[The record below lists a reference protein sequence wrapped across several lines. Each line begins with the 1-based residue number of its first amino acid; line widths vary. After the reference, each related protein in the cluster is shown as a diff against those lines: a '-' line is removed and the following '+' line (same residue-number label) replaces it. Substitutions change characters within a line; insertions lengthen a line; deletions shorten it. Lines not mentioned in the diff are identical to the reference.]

1 MNPHA
6 SSSSSSLSAQPGQ
19 REDATGPVTVFAARR
34 ILTLNPGQPH
44 ATHVAVRDGRILAVG
59 TGEDATQWQAQFGA
73 YALDETLRDKVLM
86 PGLVEGHCHLM
97 EGAVWDAAYVGY
109 YDRRGPDG
117 TLWPG
122 LRSLDAVLARLAE
135 AERAMTD
142 DGPLLAWGFD
152 PIYFGAARLTTR
164 ELDTVSASRPIA
176 ILHASVHL
184 MNVNSAMLALAGIDE
199 DTDIDGI
206 ARDGDGMPTG
216 ELQEFAAM
224 FPIYQVIGGK
234 LAIAASEKPHA
245 VWNFGRVA
253 QLAGV
258 TTATDLVND
267 LSPKGNETLRN
278 VTADPDYPVR
288 IVPAFAPQRNPAQ
301 RAEGVLEAM
310 KGNTGKLRFGP
321 VKFIVDGSIQ
331 GFTARVRWPGYAGG
345 QPNGLWLIPP
355 EQLVEVFEPYHCA
368 GLQLHIHTN
377 GDEATEV
384 VLDALATILARH
396 PRPDHRHTLQH
407 CQMADAAQLR
417 RIRALG
423 LCVNLF
429 ANHIYYWGDAHYSQ
443 TMGPDRANR
452 MDPAGSAQRMG
463 IPYALHSDAPI
474 TALSPL
480 FTAWCAVRR
489 ETASG
494 RVLGGAER
502 LTVAEA
508 LHAITLGA
516 AYTLRLD
523 HLIGSIEVG
532 KFADFAVLDEDPS
545 TCAPERLKDVP
556 VWGTVLGG
564 RVLRAPR

>member
-1 MNPHA
+1 MHA
-6 SSSSSSLSAQPGQ
+6 SATSA
-19 REDATGPVTVFAARR
+19 APVTIFTARR
-34 ILTLNPGQPH
+34 ILTMNPAQPS

-59 TGEDATQWQAQFGA
+59 DAADAAAWHTRFGA
-73 YALDETLRDKVLM
+73 CAADDTLRDKVLM

-97 EGAVWDAAYVGY
+97 EGAMWDAVYVGY

-122 LRSLDAVLARLAE
+122 LRSLDAVLDRLME
-135 AERAMTD
+135 AERAITD

-152 PIYFGAARLTTR
+152 PIFFGTARLTVR
-164 ELDTVSASRPIA
+164 ELDRVSAARPIA

-184 MNVNSAMLALAGIDE
+184 MNVNGAMLARAGIDE
-199 DTDIDGI
+199 DTDIDGVS
-206 ARDGDGMPTG
+206 RDADGRPTG

-224 FPIYQVIGGK
+224 LPVYQTIGGK
-234 LAIAASEKPHA
+234 LAISASEKPHA

-267 LSPKGNETLRN
+267 LSPDGNRTLHE

-288 IVPAFAPQRNPAQ
+288 IVPAFAPQRNPA
-301 RAEGVLEAM
+301 RSADSVLAEIER
-310 KGNTGKLRFGP
+310 NTDKLHVGP

-355 EQLVEVFEPYHCA
+355 AQLVDVFEPFHRA
-368 GLQLHIHTN
+368 GLQLHVHTN
-377 GDEATEV
+377 GDEATDV
-384 VLDALATILARH
+384 VLDAMTTLLARH

-407 CQMADAAQLR
+407 CQMADAAQLKR
-417 RIRALG
+417 VRALG
-423 LCVNLF
+423 MCVNFF
-429 ANHIYYWGDAHYSQ
+429 ANHLYYWGDAHYSQ
-443 TMGPDRANR
+443 TIGPDRANR
-452 MDPAGSAQRMG
+452 MDAAGSARRLG
-463 IPYALHSDAPI
+463 IPFALHSDAPI
-474 TALSPL
+474 TPLNPL
-480 FTAWCAVRR
+480 FTAWCAVQR

-494 RVLGGAER
+494 RVLGEGER
-502 LTVAEA
+502 LSVDDA

-516 AYTLRLD
+516 AYTLRMD
-523 HLIGSIEVG
+523 HLVGSIEVG
-532 KFADFAVLDEDPS
+532 KFADFAVLDDDPS
-545 TCAPERLKDVP
+545 VCAPARLKELA

-564 RVLRAPR
+564 RVFRSPR

>member
-1 MNPHA
+1 MQAFA
-6 SSSSSSLSAQPGQ
+6 SPDT
-19 REDATGPVTVFAARR
+19 RVTIFAARR
-34 ILTLNPGQPH
+34 ILTMNPAQPA

-59 TGEDATQWQAQFGA
+59 DADDAAAWHTRFGA
-73 YALDETLRDKVLM
+73 CATDDTLRDQVLM
-86 PGLVEGHCHLM
+86 PGFVEGHCHLM
-97 EGAVWDAAYVGY
+97 EGAMWDAVYVGY

-122 LRSLDAVLARLAE
+122 LRSLDAVLDRLAQ

-142 DGPLLAWGFD
+142 DGPLLAWCFD
-152 PIYFGAARLTTR
+152 PIFFGTSRLTVR
-164 ELDTVSASRPIA
+164 ELDRVSARRPIA

-184 MNVNSAMLALAGIDE
+184 MNVNGAMLARAGIDE

-206 ARDGDGMPTG
+206 SRDADGRPTG

-224 FPIYQVIGGK
+224 FPVYRAIGSK
-234 LAIAASEKPHA
+234 LAISAGEQPHA
-245 VWNFGRVA
+245 IRNFGRVA

-267 LSPKGNETLRN
+267 LSPAGSRTLRD
-278 VTADPDYPVR
+278 VTGDVDYPVR
-288 IVPAFAPQRNPAQ
+288 IVPAFAPQRSPA
-301 RAEGVLEAM
+301 RSADSVLAEVAR
-310 KGNTGKLRFGP
+310 NTDKLRFGA

-355 EQLVEVFEPYHCA
+355 AQLVDVFAPFHRA

-384 VLDALATILARH
+384 VLDAMTTLLARD

-407 CQMADAAQLR
+407 CQMADAAQLE

-423 LCVNLF
+423 MCVNFF
-429 ANHIYYWGDAHYSQ
+429 ANHLYYWGDAHYAQ
-443 TMGPDRANR
+443 TIGPDRANR
-452 MDPAGSAQRMG
+452 MDAAGSAQRLG

-474 TALSPL
+474 TPLNPL
-480 FTAWCAVRR
+480 FTAWCAVQR

-494 RVLGGAER
+494 RVLGEHER
-502 LTVAEA
+502 ISVDDA
-508 LHAITLGA
+508 LRAITLGA
-516 AYTLRLD
+516 AYTLKMD
-523 HLIGSIEVG
+523 HLVGSIEVG
-532 KFADFAVLDEDPS
+532 KFADFAVLDDDPS
-545 TCAPERLKDVP
+545 RVAPARLKDVR

-564 RVLRAPR
+564 RVFRAPQ

>member
-1 MNPHA
+1 MQALA
-6 SSSSSSLSAQPGQ
+6 SP
-19 REDATGPVTVFAARR
+19 DARVTIFAARR
-34 ILTLNPGQPH
+34 ILTMNPAQPA

-59 TGEDATQWQAQFGA
+59 DADDAAAWHTRFGA
-73 YALDETLRDKVLM
+73 CATDDTLRDRVLM
-86 PGLVEGHCHLM
+86 PGFVEGHCHLM
-97 EGAVWDAAYVGY
+97 EGAMWDAVYVGY

-117 TLWPG
+117 TSWPG
-122 LRSLDAVLARLAE
+122 LRSLDAVLDRLAQ

-152 PIYFGAARLTTR
+152 PIFFGTSRLTVR
-164 ELDTVSASRPIA
+164 ELDRVSARRPIV

-184 MNVNSAMLALAGIDE
+184 MNVNGAMLAQAGIDE

-206 ARDGDGMPTG
+206 SRDADGRPTG

-224 FPIYQVIGGK
+224 FPVYQAIGSK
-234 LAIAASEKPHA
+234 LAISAGEQPHA
-245 VWNFGRVA
+245 IRNFGRVA

-267 LSPKGNETLRN
+267 LSPAGNRTLRD
-278 VTADPDYPVR
+278 VTGDVDYPVR
-288 IVPAFAPQRNPAQ
+288 IVPAFAPQRSPA
-301 RAEGVLEAM
+301 RSADSVLAEVAR
-310 KGNTGKLRFGP
+310 NTDKLRFGA

-355 EQLVEVFEPYHCA
+355 AQLVDVFAPFHRA

-384 VLDALATILARH
+384 VLDAMTTLLARD

-407 CQMADAAQLR
+407 CQMADAAQLA

-423 LCVNLF
+423 MCVNFF
-429 ANHIYYWGDAHYSQ
+429 ANHLYYWGDAHYAQ
-443 TMGPDRANR
+443 TIGPDRANR
-452 MDPAGSAQRMG
+452 MDAAGSAQRLG

-474 TALSPL
+474 TPLNPL
-480 FTAWCAVRR
+480 FTAWCAVQR

-494 RVLGGAER
+494 RVL
-502 LTVAEA
+502 
-508 LHAITLGA
+508 
-516 AYTLRLD
+516 D
-523 HLIGSIEVG
+523 
-532 KFADFAVLDEDPS
+532 DDPS
-545 TCAPERLKDVP
+545 RVAPARLKDVR

-564 RVLRAPR
+564 RVFRAPQ

>member
-1 MNPHA
+1 MPA
-6 SSSSSSLSAQPGQ
+6 SATSA
-19 REDATGPVTVFAARR
+19 TPVTVFTARR
-34 ILTLNPGQPH
+34 ILTMNPAQPS

-59 TGEDATQWQAQFGA
+59 DATDAATWQARFGA
-73 YALDETLRDKVLM
+73 CTTDDTLRDKVLM

-97 EGAVWDAAYVGY
+97 EGAMWDAVYVGY

-152 PIYFGAARLTTR
+152 PIFFGTARLTTR
-164 ELDTVSASRPIA
+164 ELDRVSAQRPIA

-184 MNVNSAMLALAGIDE
+184 MNVNGAMLALVGIDE
-199 DTDIDGI
+199 DTDIDGVT
-206 ARDGDGMPTG
+206 RDADGRPTG

-224 FPIYQVIGGK
+224 LPVYQTIGGK
-234 LAIAASEKPHA
+234 LAISASEKPHA

-267 LSPKGNETLRN
+267 LSADGNRTLRD

-288 IVPAFAPQRNPAQ
+288 IVPAFAPQRNPA
-301 RAEGVLEAM
+301 RSADSVLAEIER
-310 KGNTGKLRFGP
+310 NTDKLHFGP

-355 EQLVEVFEPYHCA
+355 AQLVDVFEPFHRA
-368 GLQLHIHTN
+368 GLQLHVHTN
-377 GDEATEV
+377 GDEATDV
-384 VLDALATILARH
+384 VLDAMATLLARH

-407 CQMADAAQLR
+407 CQMADAAQLKR
-417 RIRALG
+417 VRALG
-423 LCVNLF
+423 MCVNFF
-429 ANHIYYWGDAHYSQ
+429 ANHLYYWGDAHYSQ
-443 TMGPDRANR
+443 TIGPDRANR
-452 MDPAGSAQRMG
+452 MDAAGSAQRLG
-463 IPYALHSDAPI
+463 IPFALHSDAPI
-474 TALSPL
+474 TPLNPL
-480 FTAWCAVRR
+480 FTAWCAVQR

-494 RVLGGAER
+494 RVLGEGER
-502 LTVAEA
+502 LSVDDA

-516 AYTLRLD
+516 AYTLRMD
-523 HLIGSIEVG
+523 HLVGSIEIG
-532 KFADFAVLDEDPS
+532 KFADFAVLDDDPS
-545 TCAPERLKDVP
+545 VCAPARLKELA

-564 RVLRAPR
+564 RVFRSPR

>member
-1 MNPHA
+1 MQA
-6 SSSSSSLSAQPGQ
+6 S
-19 REDATGPVTVFAARR
+19 ATPAALVTVFTARR
-34 ILTLNPGQPH
+34 ILTMNPAQPS

-59 TGEDATQWQAQFGA
+59 DAADAAAWHARFGA
-73 YALDETLRDKVLM
+73 CTTDDTLRDKVLM

-97 EGAVWDAAYVGY
+97 EGAMWDAVYVGY

-122 LRSLDAVLARLAE
+122 LRSLDAVLERLAE

-152 PIYFGAARLTTR
+152 PIFFGTARLTTR
-164 ELDTVSASRPIA
+164 EFDRVSARRPIA

-184 MNVNSAMLALAGIDE
+184 MNVNGAMLARAGIDE
-199 DTDIDGI
+199 DTDIDGVT
-206 ARDGDGMPTG
+206 RDADGRPTG

-224 FPIYQVIGGK
+224 LPVYQTIGGK
-234 LAIAASEKPHA
+234 LAISASEKPHA

-267 LSPKGNETLRN
+267 LSADGNRTLHD

-288 IVPAFAPQRNPAQ
+288 IVPAFAPQRNPA
-301 RAEGVLEAM
+301 RSADSVLAEIER
-310 KGNTGKLRFGP
+310 NTDKLHFGP

-355 EQLVEVFEPYHCA
+355 AQLVDVFEPFHRA
-368 GLQLHIHTN
+368 GLQLHVHTN
-377 GDEATEV
+377 GDEATDV
-384 VLDALATILARH
+384 VLDAMATLLARH

-407 CQMADAAQLR
+407 CQMADAAQLQ

-423 LCVNLF
+423 MCVNFF
-429 ANHIYYWGDAHYSQ
+429 ANHLYYWGDAHYSQ
-443 TMGPDRANR
+443 TIGPDRANR
-452 MDPAGSAQRMG
+452 MDAAGSARRLG
-463 IPYALHSDAPI
+463 IPFALHSDAPI
-474 TALSPL
+474 TPLNPL
-480 FTAWCAVRR
+480 FTAWCAVQR

-494 RVLGGAER
+494 RVLGEGER
-502 LTVAEA
+502 LTVDDA

-516 AYTLRLD
+516 AYTLRMD
-523 HLIGSIEVG
+523 HLVGSIEIG
-532 KFADFAVLDEDPS
+532 KFADFAVLDDDPS
-545 TCAPERLKDVP
+545 GCAPARLKELA

-564 RVLRAPR
+564 RVFRSPR

>member
-1 MNPHA
+1 MHA
-6 SSSSSSLSAQPGQ
+6 SATSA
-19 REDATGPVTVFAARR
+19 APVTIFTARR
-34 ILTLNPGQPH
+34 ILTMNPAQPS

-59 TGEDATQWQAQFGA
+59 DAADAAAWPTRFGA
-73 YALDETLRDKVLM
+73 CAADDTLRDKVLM

-97 EGAVWDAAYVGY
+97 EGAMWDAVYVGY

-122 LRSLDAVLARLAE
+122 LRSLDSVLDRLME
-135 AERAMTD
+135 AERAITD

-152 PIYFGAARLTTR
+152 PIFFGTARLTVR
-164 ELDTVSASRPIA
+164 ELDRVSAARPIA

-184 MNVNSAMLALAGIDE
+184 MNVNGAMLARAGIDE
-199 DTDIDGI
+199 DTDIDGVS
-206 ARDGDGMPTG
+206 RDADGRPTG

-224 FPIYQVIGGK
+224 LPVYQTIGGK
-234 LAIAASEKPHA
+234 LAISASEKPHA

-267 LSPKGNETLRN
+267 LSPDGNRTLHE

-288 IVPAFAPQRNPAQ
+288 IVPAFAPQRNPA
-301 RAEGVLEAM
+301 RSVDSVLAEIER
-310 KGNTGKLRFGP
+310 NTDKLHVGP

-355 EQLVEVFEPYHCA
+355 TQLVDVFEPFHRA
-368 GLQLHIHTN
+368 GLQLHVHTN
-377 GDEATEV
+377 GDEATDV
-384 VLDALATILARH
+384 VLDAMTTLLARH

-407 CQMADAAQLR
+407 CQMADAAQLKR
-417 RIRALG
+417 VRALG
-423 LCVNLF
+423 MCVNFF
-429 ANHIYYWGDAHYSQ
+429 ANHLYYWGDAHYSQ
-443 TMGPDRANR
+443 TIGPDRANR
-452 MDPAGSAQRMG
+452 MDAAGSARRLG
-463 IPYALHSDAPI
+463 IPFALHSDAPI
-474 TALSPL
+474 TPLNPL
-480 FTAWCAVRR
+480 FTAWCAVQR

-494 RVLGGAER
+494 RVLGEGER
-502 LTVAEA
+502 LSVDDA

-516 AYTLRLD
+516 AYTLRMD
-523 HLIGSIEVG
+523 HLVGSIEVG
-532 KFADFAVLDEDPS
+532 KFADFAVLDDDPS
-545 TCAPERLKDVP
+545 VCAPARLKELA

-564 RVLRAPR
+564 RVFRSPR

>member
-1 MNPHA
+1 MQAFA
-6 SSSSSSLSAQPGQ
+6 SP
-19 REDATGPVTVFAARR
+19 DARVTIFAARR
-34 ILTLNPGQPH
+34 ILTMNPAQPA

-59 TGEDATQWQAQFGA
+59 DADDATAWHTRFGPCA
-73 YALDETLRDKVLM
+73 TDDTLRDRVLM
-86 PGLVEGHCHLM
+86 PGFVEGHCHLM
-97 EGAVWDAAYVGY
+97 EGAMWDAVYVGY

-122 LRSLDAVLARLAE
+122 LRSLDAVLDRLAQ

-152 PIYFGAARLTTR
+152 PIFFGTSRLTVR
-164 ELDTVSASRPIA
+164 ELDRVSARRPIV

-184 MNVNSAMLALAGIDE
+184 MNVNGAMLAQAGIDE

-206 ARDGDGMPTG
+206 SRDADGRPTG

-224 FPIYQVIGGK
+224 FPVYQAIGSK
-234 LAIAASEKPHA
+234 LAISAGEQPHA
-245 VWNFGRVA
+245 IRNFGRVA

-267 LSPKGNETLRN
+267 LSPAGNRTLRD
-278 VTADPDYPVR
+278 VTGDVDYPVR
-288 IVPAFAPQRNPAQ
+288 IVPAFAPQRSPA
-301 RAEGVLEAM
+301 RSADSVLAEVAR
-310 KGNTGKLRFGP
+310 NTDKLRFGA

-355 EQLVEVFEPYHCA
+355 AQLVDVFAPFHRA

-384 VLDALATILARH
+384 VLDAMTTLLARD

-407 CQMADAAQLR
+407 CQMADAAQLA

-423 LCVNLF
+423 MCVNFF
-429 ANHIYYWGDAHYSQ
+429 ANHLYYWGDAHYAQ
-443 TMGPDRANR
+443 TIGPDRANR
-452 MDPAGSAQRMG
+452 MDAAGSAQRLG

-474 TALSPL
+474 TPPNPL
-480 FTAWCAVRR
+480 FTAWCAVQR

-494 RVLGGAER
+494 RVLGEHER
-502 LTVAEA
+502 ISVDDA
-508 LHAITLGA
+508 LRAITLGA
-516 AYTLRLD
+516 AYTLKMD
-523 HLIGSIEVG
+523 HLVGSIEVG
-532 KFADFAVLDEDPS
+532 KFADFAVLDDDPS
-545 TCAPERLKDVP
+545 RVAPARLKDVR

-564 RVLRAPR
+564 RVFRAPQ